1 MSSGI
6 KSKSLVLT
14 SPERS
19 LEIRERVVPPP
30 SPGCINI
37 EVLRAGVCGTDVHLW
52 KGDQPLPGSVVLG
65 HEGLGRVIELGSG
78 VQTDHA
84 SNPIAVGD
92 VIYWNPIRPCNACYH
107 CTISQDFTACEN
119 GTFWSLANNTTVWAS
134 YTQVAT
140 LLPNNSFYKVDP
152 NVPFDA
158 YIALGCALPTMLQ
171 AVDHLGHIPG
181 GSNVVVQGAG
191 PVGLAAIM
199 MAKLAGAAHII
210 CIEGNPVRLEQA
222 RSFGATALVDFR
234 EEGLQT
240 ADERKSHINSI
251 VGARGVNLVIECS
264 GNASAFEEGFEL
276 LTRSGT
282 YLLVGTWAGSAKV
295 QLSPFDVVQKAL
307 KIIGSTYCSPWCYYR
322 AAQLVQANYQKFP
335 LASCVTKTYSLVQAQ
350 QALEDVAAGKV
361 VKAVIDPQA

>member
-1 MSSGI
+1 
-6 KSKSLVLT
+6 
-14 SPERS
+14 
-19 LEIRERVVPPP
+19 
-30 SPGCINI
+30 
-37 EVLRAGVCGTDVHLW
+37 
-52 KGDQPLPGSVVLG
+52 
-65 HEGLGRVIELGSG
+65 
-78 VQTDHA
+78 
-84 SNPIAVGD
+84 
-92 VIYWNPIRPCNACYH
+92 
-107 CTISQDFTACEN
+107 
-119 GTFWSLANNTTVWAS
+119 
-134 YTQVAT
+134 
-140 LLPNNSFYKVDP
+140 
-152 NVPFDA
+152 
-158 YIALGCALPTMLQ
+158 MLQ

-240 ADERKSHINSI
+240 TDERKSHINSI

-264 GNASAFEEGFEL
+264 GNAPAFEEGFEL

>member
-1 MSSGI
+1 M
-6 KSKSLVLT
+6 LT
-14 SPERS
+14 SPKKA
-19 LEIRERVVPPP
+19 LEIRQRIVPPP

-65 HEGLGRVIELGSG
+65 HEGLGRVIELGAG
-78 VQTDHA
+78 VKTDHA
-84 SNPIAVGD
+84 SNSIAVGD

-119 GTFWSLANNTTVWAS
+119 GTFWSLAENSTVWAS

-140 LLPNNSFYKVDP
+140 LLPNNSFYKVDQT
-152 NVPFDA
+152 VPYDA

-171 AVDHLGHIPG
+171 AVDHLGQIPD

-199 MAKLAGAAHII
+199 LAKLAGAAHII
-210 CIEGNPVRLEQA
+210 CIEGNPVRLKQA

-240 ADERKSHINSI
+240 VNARKIHINNIAGSK
-251 VGARGVNLVIECS
+251 GVSLVIECS
-264 GNASAFEEGFEL
+264 GIASAFEEGIEL
-276 LTRSGT
+276 LARSGT
-282 YLLVGTWAGSAKV
+282 YLLVGTWAGSSKV

-322 AAQLVQANYQKFP
+322 AAQLVQANYQRFP
-335 LASCVTKTYSLVQAQ
+335 LASCVSKTYSLESAQ